1 MPVALFN
8 RKLKTFLGGSH
19 PPERKE
25 LTRDKP
31 VEEAPLPDEI
41 IIPLIQHTGAPCQ
54 PLVEKGATV
63 AAGQKIG
70 ESDAFISAPV
80 HSSVSG
86 TVTAVEY
93 RMHFSGNK
101 VLGIV
106 IKPDGEQKPPSSK
119 KTKANPEKLTPE
131 EVRSRVKEAGIV
143 GLGGAAFPTYVKLSP
158 PPDKPIDSVIIN
170 GCECEP
176 FITCDHRNMLERS
189 DEIVFGLKTI
199 MKTVGAEKGYIAVE
213 ENKEDAAHLLSE
225 KLGADPQVQVIL
237 LHTKYPQGAEKQL
250 IKTILNREIPSGK
263 LPSEVGASVQ
273 NVGTTIAISEAVKYN
288 KPLIERVLTVSGS
301 GISNPKN
308 LRVKIG
314 TPIEH
319 LINYCGGFKGEPGK
333 VIMGGPMTGI
343 AQADLTAPVVK
354 GTSAILV
361 FPREEVELEKPAAR
375 SCIRCGRCV
384 EVCPMHL
391 IPSFIGIYA
400 NVEMWS
406 EVEKYRV
413 LDCIECGSC
422 AYVCPNKIPLI
433 ELVKLSK
440 LEILA
445 KKRK

>member
-8 RKLKTFLGGSH
+8 RKLKTFFGGTH
-19 PPERKE
+19 PPEHKE
-25 LTRDKP
+25 LTKDKP

-41 IIPLIQHTGAPCQ
+41 VIPLVQHTGAPCQ
-54 PLVEKGATV
+54 PLVEKGAIV

-101 VLGIV
+101 ILSIV
-106 IKPDGEQKPPSSK
+106 IKPDEQQKPFSSK
-119 KTKANPEKLTPE
+119 AKGNPSKLTPE
-131 EVRSRVKEAGIV
+131 DVRSRVKEAGIV

-189 DEIVFGLKTI
+189 DEILFGLKTI
-199 MKTVGAEKGYIAVE
+199 MKTVGAEKGYVAVE
-213 ENKEDAAHLLSE
+213 ENKEGAAHLLQE
-225 KLGADPQVQVIL
+225 KVAADPQLQVVL

-250 IKTILNREIPSGK
+250 IKTMLNREIPSGK
-263 LPSEVGASVQ
+263 LPSEVGALVQ

-301 GISNPKN
+301 GVNEPKN

-361 FPREEVELEKPAAR
+361 FPREEVGLEKPAAR

-400 NVEMWS
+400 NVEMWR

-433 ELVKLSK
+433 ELIKLSK

>member
-1 MPVALFN
+1 MPIALFN
-8 RKLKTFLGGSH
+8 SKLRTFLGGAY
-19 PPERKE
+19 PPEHKE
-25 LTRDKP
+25 LTKDKP
-31 VEEAPLPDEI
+31 VEEVPLPEEI

-54 PLVEKGATV
+54 PLVEKGAAV
-63 AAGQKIG
+63 KAGQKIG

-80 HSSVSG
+80 HSSVCG
-86 TVTAVEY
+86 TVSAVEY
-93 RMHFSGNK
+93 RMHFTGIK
-101 VLGIV
+101 VLSVV
-106 IKPDGEQKPPSSK
+106 IKPDEQQKPLSFKSGDG
-119 KTKANPEKLTPE
+119 AKLTPE
-131 EVRSRVKEAGIV
+131 EIKARVKEAGIV
-143 GLGGAAFPTYVKLSP
+143 GLGGAAFPTHVKLSP
-158 PPDKPIDSVIIN
+158 PSDKSIDSVIIN

-189 DEIVFGLKTI
+189 DEIIFGLKTI

-213 ENKEDAAHLLSE
+213 ENKEDAAHLLRE
-225 KLGADPQVQVIL
+225 KVSDEPQLQVVM

-263 LPSEVGASVQ
+263 LPSEVGALVQ
-273 NVGTTIAISEAVKYN
+273 NVGTTIAITEAVKYK

-301 GISNPKN
+301 GVAEPKN
-308 LRVKIG
+308 LRVRIG

-319 LINYCGGFKGEPGK
+319 LINHCGGFRGEPGK
-333 VIMGGPMTGI
+333 VVVGGPMTGF

-354 GTSAILV
+354 GTSAVLV
-361 FPREEVELEKPAAR
+361 FPREEVEVEKPAAR
-375 SCIRCGRCV
+375 SCIRCGRCL
-384 EVCPMHL
+384 EVCPMGL

-400 NVEMWS
+400 GVEMWS

-413 LDCIECGSC
+413 LDCMECGSC

-433 ELVKLSK
+433 ELIKLSK